1 MKQDR
6 QAIWSISNEHWKKL
20 KLTSNPKFEL
30 KQNDRFMNM
39 FFLPKEPTYF
49 FRSRIQDERTDKDDT
64 NDFKSITKIDDIE
77 VLGYFIRAM
86 PKTSL
91 PIGDFDENGQLKP
104 DGKLYN
110 LGIKSSQF
118 ANAGPIEQWAN
129 DKDQQL
135 KTLINEIEDGCKN
148 DDAFEEASS
157 SLGGMFGLGDSD
169 SDDDPMGMF
178 GGPMMH
184 GMGGGRGGGRR
195 PMNEAARR
203 RREDKARQK
212 AEKER
217 KKKEKDE
224 LFKQLPEAEKEGS
237 VMMIIFKSDNSKTPF
252 KLKFQLMQRGKNKKV
267 KVPENIVLPKQDLY
281 FSYNG
286 KDEYQM
292 GFIFHKKDP
301 SKPWVDE
308 KNA

>member
-1 MKQDR
+1 
-6 QAIWSISNEHWKKL
+6 
-20 KLTSNPKFEL
+20 
-30 KQNDRFMNM
+30 
-39 FFLPKEPTYF
+39 
-49 FRSRIQDERTDKDDT
+49 
-64 NDFKSITKIDDIE
+64 
-77 VLGYFIRAM
+77 
-86 PKTSL
+86 
-91 PIGDFDENGQLKP
+91 
-104 DGKLYN
+104 
-110 LGIKSSQF
+110 
-118 ANAGPIEQWAN
+118 
-129 DKDQQL
+129 
-135 KTLINEIEDGCKN
+135 
-148 DDAFEEASS
+148 
-157 SLGGMFGLGDSD
+157 
-169 SDDDPMGMF
+169 
-178 GGPMMH
+178 
-184 GMGGGRGGGRR
+184 
-195 PMNEAARR
+195 MNEAARR